1 MKVGSVDKQIK
12 RFVRGMAVTG
22 LICLPVFG
30 CGKSEVQDVLEQ
42 KESEVRD
49 ALEQTGSKEA
59 DKEDNSSDGKNTEE
73 SYGESDGAKESTDSA
88 DKIVATPEQID
99 VNSILEDS
107 TENADDSQAVA
118 SESDLSGDPSVDVD
132 LTALSATMV
141 YSEVFQ
147 MMYYPE
153 DYIGKT
159 VKMEGLYD
167 HYHDDSTGKDYYSC
181 IIQDATACCAQGIEF
196 QLSDGAYPADATS
209 DVMVKG
215 TFETYEENGAKY
227 CTLVDAELLN

>member
-1 MKVGSVDKQIK
+1 MMNRRIK
-12 RFVRGMAVTG
+12 MLVRGLTVVA
-22 LICLPVFG
+22 LISLPVFG
-30 CGKSEVQDVLEQ
+30 CGKSEGQGSADGAGAEASGIETSGAE
-42 KESEVRD
+42 KTESEV
-49 ALEQTGSKEA
+49 
-59 DKEDNSSDGKNTEE
+59 
-73 SYGESDGAKESTDSA
+73 Y
-88 DKIVATPEQID
+88 
-99 VNSILEDS
+99 
-107 TENADDSQAVA
+107 
-118 SESDLSGDPSVDVD
+118 GDPSVDVD

-159 VKMEGLYD
+159 VKMEGLFD
-167 HYHDDSTGKDYYSC
+167 HYHDDATGKDYYAC

-196 QLSDGAYPADATS
+196 QLSDGNYPADATN

-227 CTLVDAELLN
+227 CTLVDAELVN

>member
-1 MKVGSVDKQIK
+1 MKVGNVDKHIK
-12 RFVRGMAVTG
+12 RLARGMAVTG
-22 LICLPVFG
+22 LIFMPVFG
-30 CGKSEVQDVLEQ
+30 CGKSEAQDVLEQ
-42 KESEVRD
+42 KESEVQD
-49 ALEQTGSKEA
+49 ALEQTGS
-59 DKEDNSSDGKNTEE
+59 T
-73 SYGESDGAKESTDSA
+73 AKT
-88 DKIVATPEQID
+88 VVTPEQID

-107 TENADDSQAVA
+107 SRNTVDSADDVADQDTISDPVMGQSTDGSADDSQAET

-153 DYIGKT
+153 NYIGKT
-159 VKMEGLYD
+159 VKMEGMYD
-167 HYHDDSTGKDYYSC
+167 HYHDDATGKDYYAC

-196 QLSDGAYPADATS
+196 QLSDGDYPADTTD

-215 TFETYEENGAKY
+215 TFETYEEDGAKY
-227 CTLVDAELLN
+227 CTLVDAELVN